1 MQHGSLID
9 KPAQVERD
17 ESGPAWASGY
27 NVEDLKRIT
36 TLFERHDEGL
46 VHGTFDRY
54 SAHDAA
60 NDLHNGWLKLGPRN
74 DEGAPVWACVVREL
88 DRKQPVRDFTGGRM
102 TLAPGTLYC
111 TRMAFTDEIAAVS
124 ILGQLSAYDGPIAVE
139 CWQEHPDERA
149 LVSRLL
155 AIDATGRPGGERVG
169 GAMRLAAVKVMASSS
184 MRGLWVSHDIEDPP
198 WARRA
203 GERYTPYPKQE
214 LLGLAQLPLAVPQNA
229 ILALSSH
236 PNVCDE
242 SAYAVHYSSYGKD
255 DTWMALALRGFYDE
269 PERIEKPSE
278 MNRRWKREHEN
289 DLDREPR
296 DTHLRATLGPAAEKI
311 LAALPCAGFERIR
324 LMRLAPGGG
333 EVSRHADIMNPD
345 AGASEGKV
353 VRFHVPLISNDRSVF
368 QSWGLDGN
376 TSSMVMWPGTAAYL
390 DVRKPHTAV
399 NMGDTPRVHLVVDC
413 YANEATVEMLS
424 NATPAPLDGSTE
436 VP

>member
-1 MQHGSLID
+1 
-9 KPAQVERD
+9 
-17 ESGPAWASGY
+17 
-27 NVEDLKRIT
+27 
-36 TLFERHDEGL
+36 
-46 VHGTFDRY
+46 
-54 SAHDAA
+54 
-60 NDLHNGWLKLGPRN
+60 
-74 DEGAPVWACVVREL
+74 
-88 DRKQPVRDFTGGRM
+88 M

-139 CWQEHPDERA
+139 CWQEHTDERA

-214 LLGLAQLPLAVPQNA
+214 LLGLAQLALELPQNA

-236 PNVCDE
+236 PSVCDE

-255 DTWMALALRGFYDE
+255 DTWTALALRGFYDE
-269 PERIEKPSE
+269 PERIEKPNE

-289 DLDREPR
+289 DLDDEPR

-311 LAALPCAGFERIR
+311 LAALSCAGFERIR
-324 LMRLAPGGG
+324 LMRLAPGRG
-333 EVSRHADIMNPD
+333 EVSRHADITDPD
-345 AGASEGKV
+345 AGASEGKI
-353 VRFHVPLISNDRSVF
+353 VRVHIPLISNERSMF
-368 QSWGLDGN
+368 ESWGLDGN
-376 TSSMVMWPGTAAYL
+376 TSSMVMRPGTATYL
-390 DVRKPHTAV
+390 NIRKPHTAV

-424 NATPAPLDGSTE
+424 NATPARLDGSTE